1 MVSRFYALA
10 FVLGL
15 ASFEVSANS
24 NLVVNGDFETGDSLG
39 WTTSGSNLEWISS
52 PYQGTARQ
60 GNYAWQYDA
69 YPNNPAFINQTLNT
83 IAGTKYTLSFDTMVY
98 GGSPNN
104 FSISVGGSLLYS
116 FNNSPDYSWKT
127 DVIYF
132 TATSDVEVLSVG
144 GASGPLWVE
153 VDNVS
158 VTVAAVPEPSALS
171 LLAVGL
177 GGLAVIRRRRS

>member
-1 MVSRFYALA
+1 MKLRFYALVFA
-10 FVLGL
+10 LGL
-15 ASFEVSANS
+15 FSFEVSANS

-39 WTTSGSNLEWISS
+39 WTKSGSLLDWISS
-52 PYQGTARQ
+52 PYQGTVSQ

-69 YPNNPAFINQTLNT
+69 YPNNPAYINQTLNT
-83 IAGTKYTLSFDTMVY
+83 IAGTEYTLSFDTMVY

-127 DVIYF
+127 NVVYF
-132 TATSDVEVLSVG
+132 TATSGNEVLSVG
-144 GASGPLWVE
+144 GASEPLWVE

-158 VTVAAVPEPSALS
+158 VTAAAVPEPSALS
-171 LLAVGL
+171 LLAIGL
-177 GGLAVIRRRRS
+177 GGLAMIRRRRS

>member
-1 MVSRFYALA
+1 MKRCIAL
-10 FVLGL
+10 VLAVGL
-15 ASFEVSANS
+15 SSFEVFANS
-24 NLVVNGDFETGDSLG
+24 NLVVNGDFEAGTSFG

-98 GGSPNN
+98 GGTPNN

-127 DVIYF
+127 DFVSF
-132 TATSDVEVLSVG
+132 TATSADEVLSVG
-144 GASGPLWVE
+144 GASSPLWVE

-158 VTVAAVPEPSALS
+158 VTAVPEPSAFS
-171 LLAVGL
+171 LLAIGL
-177 GGLAVIRRRRS
+177 GGLAMLRRRRS